1 MATINVKLTD
11 GNIVSIE
18 EDSCSY
24 KGCPT
29 CDFGSEYIKELTFA
43 VEVDWSPNKQI
54 VKIKSNTMY
63 EYAEE
68 LSTANMIKLL
78 TKVIENPMNFHE
90 FLRTCKET
98 LNINEYDE
106 TITLKTYEKVK

>member
-1 MATINVKLTD
+1 
-11 GNIVSIE
+11 
-18 EDSCSY
+18 
-24 KGCPT
+24 
-29 CDFGSEYIKELTFA
+29 
-43 VEVDWSPNKQI
+43 
-54 VKIKSNTMY
+54 MY

-90 FLRTCKET
+90 FLRTCKEI

-106 TITLKTYEKVK
+106 TITLENYEKVK